1 MNHTSSSRLSQS
13 RLLLTAALLCALTA
27 SAVAADADPHAAH
40 RAAAAAALAADPH
53 AGHQM
58 AASGSAAAADPHAAH
73 RAAANAQMRS
83 EHDYKLPALK
93 VTRADGKRLALADAI
108 DDGRPV
114 LLNFIYTSC
123 TAICPITSQVFLELR
138 ERLSTAQRDA
148 VNMISISIDPE
159 QDTPARLTDY
169 AKRYGSAGVWS
180 HYTSSSADAIE
191 IQRAFE
197 TWRGDKM
204 NHQPTTFLRAAP
216 GKPWVR
222 LDGFYTPAA
231 LFGEYQKLSSATAP
245 VADPCRDGAANS
257 KSSATN
263 AAKSVS
269 TLKCKS

>member
-1 MNHTSSSRLSQS
+1 MNHTSSSRLSPH
-13 RLLLTAALLCALTA
+13 RLLLTSALLCALAAT
-27 SAVAADADPHAAH
+27 AVAADADPHAAH

-53 AGHQM
+53 A
-58 AASGSAAAADPHAAH
+58 AH
-73 RAAANAQMRS
+73 RAAAGNAQMRS

-138 ERLSTAQRDA
+138 ERLSAAQRDA
-148 VNMISISIDPE
+148 VNMVSISIDPE
-159 QDTPARLTDY
+159 QDTPARLSDY

-197 TWRGDKM
+197 SWRGDKM

-231 LFGEYQKLSSATAP
+231 LFGEYQKLTSALAP

-257 KSSATN
+257 KSSASS
-263 AAKSVS
+263 AGKSVNGS
-269 TLKCKS
+269 KCKS

>member
-1 MNHTSSSRLSQS
+1 
-13 RLLLTAALLCALTA
+13 
-27 SAVAADADPHAAH
+27 
-40 RAAAAAALAADPH
+40 
-53 AGHQM
+53 
-58 AASGSAAAADPHAAH
+58 
-73 RAAANAQMRS
+73 MRS
-83 EHDYKLPALK
+83 EHAYKLPALK

-138 ERLSTAQRDA
+138 ERMSVAQRDG
-148 VNMISISIDPE
+148 VNMVSISIDPE

-169 AKRYGSAGVWS
+169 AKRYGGAGVWS
-180 HYTSSSADAIE
+180 HYTGSSADAIE

-231 LFGEYQKLSSATAP
+231 LFGEYQKLTSAIAP

-257 KSSATN
+257 KSSASN
-263 AAKSVS
+263 AGKSVNGP
-269 TLKCKS
+269 KCKS